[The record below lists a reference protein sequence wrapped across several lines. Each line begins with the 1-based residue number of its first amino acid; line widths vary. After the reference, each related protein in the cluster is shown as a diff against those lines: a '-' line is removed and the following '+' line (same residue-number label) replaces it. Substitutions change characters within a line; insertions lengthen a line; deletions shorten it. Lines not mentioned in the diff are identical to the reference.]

1 MEFPVYASNSGI
13 GRRNTH
19 HPFNTLPAMLDKQ
32 CSVYLL
38 IDFRTFWYNP
48 RAFDGK
54 KEKSIQET
62 FLKYGQIRFL

>member
-1 MEFPVYASNSGI
+1 M
-13 GRRNTH
+13 RRIQALEEEILII
-19 HPFNTLPAMLDKQ
+19 FSTLPAMLDKQ

-62 FLKYGQIRFL
+62 FLKYSQIRFL

>member
-1 MEFPVYASNSGI
+1 M
-13 GRRNTH
+13 RRIRTLEEEILIILS
-19 HPFNTLPAMLDKQ
+19 TLPAMLDKQ